1 MKPKL
6 SLHIFLFF
14 LTVFIYGQTPTFQV
28 TKGIDDLH
36 FHDLNIELI
45 DDGTNDFIVAG
56 NLFDPSMQNYDPF
69 LMRVD
74 QAGNVMWFM
83 DYMAPEMEKARC
95 FDIVVHGDIIAMTG
109 SADITGIHKMFIA
122 EFNASGGTSLNSKYY
137 DIVDPDYHGRGLHII
152 TTESGDL
159 GPGYAVGGF
168 ISDMYPFSPGN
179 SNFGF
184 VVRTDAMLNPFWNA
198 IINTNV
204 TGANIDFDMVNHI
217 TETPT
222 GFFLT
227 GGATTLTS
235 SAAIVQGIL
244 AHKIDFIGT
253 FMWDSSYVNVT
264 ANMNNLSV
272 DAYYD
277 TAIQK
282 LFMLCNYEHTAYFG
296 NTTIDDSTG
305 AIDLTRSWLAT
316 DTDNPDKY
324 GFSIRNSVLT
334 SNNLLISGYDRDETW
349 VDNDGVTQN
358 GQSNIFLYEFDMNSG
373 VIQPPTI
380 QYLVPHVEPQPD
392 EFNFWNIQMPVIYYP
407 EITSLS
413 SDMVNY
419 YHVGYRTRNSVNFT
433 EVELVKTKGDKLN
446 DCENLNFSPTILAL
460 EYFAAVVFSHIEDV
474 MAESIVFVENPLPH
488 NVYTCDPG
496 IGVDESELSS
506 LQLFPNPTK
515 DYLYVEV
522 TQNITF
528 YKITDSLG
536 RVLLQDV
543 LQEGTPI
550 DVKNL
555 KSSIY
560 IIEFYDKNNLITT
573 QKFIK
578 Y

>member
-1 MKPKL
+1 MKPKYF
-6 SLHIFLFF
+6 LHIFLF
-14 LTVFIYGQTPTFQV
+14 LSMVVVYGQTPTFQV
-28 TKGIDDLH
+28 TKGIDDRH

-74 QAGNVMWFM
+74 HAGNVMWFM

-109 SADITGIHKMFIA
+109 SADIQGIHKMFIA
-122 EFNASGGTSLNSKYY
+122 EFSTASGVFLNSKYY
-137 DIVDPDYHGRGLHII
+137 DIVVPTFHARGLHII

-168 ISDMYPFSPGN
+168 ASDQYPFSPGN

-184 VVRTDAMLNPFWNA
+184 VVRTDAMLNPFWNT
-198 IINTNV
+198 IVNTNV
-204 TGANIDFDMVNHI
+204 SGANIDFDMVNHV

-227 GGATTLTS
+227 GGATTLTT
-235 SAAIVQGIL
+235 SAAIVQGVL
-244 AHKIDFIGT
+244 AHKIDFSGNFI
-253 FMWDSSYVNVT
+253 WDSSYVNVT
-264 ANMNNLSV
+264 ADMNNLSV

-277 TAIQK
+277 TGTQK
-282 LFMLCNYEHTAYFG
+282 IFMLCNYEHTTYFG
-296 NTTIDDSTG
+296 NTTIDDVTG
-305 AIDLTRSWLAT
+305 AIDLTRSWVAI

-324 GFSIRNSVLT
+324 GFSIRNSVMNP
-334 SNNLLISGYDRDETW
+334 NNLLISGYDRDETW
-349 VDNDGVTQN
+349 VDDDGVTQN
-358 GQSNIFLYEFDMNSG
+358 GQTNIFVYEFDMNTG
-373 VIQPPTI
+373 VMQPPAL
-380 QYLVPHVEPQPD
+380 QYLVPHSEPQPD

-407 EITSLS
+407 EITALS

-433 EVELVKTKGDKLN
+433 EVELVKTKGDKMN
-446 DCENLNFSPTILAL
+446 DCENLDFPPNILAL
-460 EYFAAVVFSHIEDV
+460 EYFAAVVLSNIDDV
-474 MAESIVFVENPLPH
+474 MSEPIFFFENPLPH

-496 IGVDESELSS
+496 IGVDEGELGSFR
-506 LQLFPNPTK
+506 LFPNPTK
-515 DYLYVEV
+515 DFLNVEISQ
-522 TQNITF
+522 TINS

-536 RVLLQDV
+536 RVLVQNV
-543 LQEGTPI
+543 FQQGTPI
-550 DVKNL
+550 DVSYL
-555 KSSIY
+555 ESSIY
-560 IIEFYDKNNLITT
+560 IIEFYAKKSLIATK
-573 QKFIK
+573 KFIK